1 MSQRTVPGPLD
12 EIRELIINRP
22 QVQVSQAIITL
33 IDWLLVI
40 IHCLL
45 ITTLGDDS
53 GNCFTDLE
61 DFKESATEDL
71 ERIHKETTAVAK
83 QMKAFTATPP
93 SATTNTP
100 TTSTTPSRCTK
111 CHARGHDASNC
122 KTKAPNL
129 MRKRVARNNQIAKAA
144 RRERLAQVVQPIHQ
158 QIPIAPPVY
167 PPSGPAYSYPSTPMN
182 YAALVADSTELR
194 RRMQQS
200 TRDKRKRKSTSNTQS
215 LHIQD

>member
-1 MSQRTVPGPLD
+1 MSQRTAPGPLD
-12 EIRELIINRP
+12 EIRELIINQP
-22 QVQVSQAIITL
+22 QVQVSQAVITL
-33 IDWLLVI
+33 VDWLLI
-40 IHCLL
+40 IIQKACLL
-45 ITTLGDDS
+45 ITALGDNS
-53 GNCFTDLE
+53 GNRFMDLE

-100 TTSTTPSRCTK
+100 TTSTTPSRCIK

-129 MRKRVARNNQIAKAA
+129 MRKRVAQNNQIAKAA
-144 RRERLAQVVQPIHQ
+144 RRKRFAQVVQPIHQ
-158 QIPIAPPVY
+158 QILIAPPVY

-182 YAALVADSTELR
+182 YAALVADSTKLR
-194 RRMQQS
+194 HRMQQS
-200 TRDKRKRKSTSNTQS
+200 TRDKRKRKSTSNT
-215 LHIQD
+215 

>member
-1 MSQRTVPGPLD
+1 MSQRTAPGPLD
-12 EIRELIINRP
+12 KIWELIINRP
-22 QVQVSQAIITL
+22 QVQVSQAVITL

-40 IHCLL
+40 IQKACLL
-45 ITTLGDDS
+45 ITALGDDS
-53 GNCFTDLE
+53 GNHFTDLE

-83 QMKAFTATPP
+83 QMKAFTATP
-93 SATTNTP
+93 

-111 CHARGHDASNC
+111 CHARGHNASNC

-144 RRERLAQVVQPIHQ
+144 WHERFAQVVQPIHQ

-167 PPSGPAYSYPSTPMN
+167 PPSGSAYSYPSTPMN

-200 TRDKRKRKSTSNTQS
+200 TRDKRKRKSMSNT
-215 LHIQD
+215 